1 MYKLSEAAASDIED
15 ILDKSLVA
23 FGTLQTE
30 DYYAA
35 LKHCLALLGD
45 NPEMGRTAEDI
56 RPGYRRFPHESHV
69 IFYTMDTD
77 GVFIVRIL
85 HKHMDACSTLQE

>member
-35 LKHCLALLGD
+35 LKHCLGATTPKWAGPRKTSAPD
-45 NPEMGRTAEDI
+45 IAASRTK
-56 RPGYRRFPHESHV
+56 V
-69 IFYTMDTD
+69 T
-77 GVFIVRIL
+77 
-85 HKHMDACSTLQE
+85 